1 VSLPYFPMF
10 PTDFDADTGHLT
22 FAEDGAY
29 NRLLRLSW
37 KCPGAKMPDD
47 MDWIHRRARAVSVE
61 EKALVASVI
70 AEFFTRSGGKI
81 FSRRLASEWQKS
93 SLAHS
98 KRVSAGSAGGKAKAL
113 KAKETCPSNAKA
125 MLYQPEPEP
134 EPTREIAKAISRDAD
149 FEAFWATVPKRTA
162 KASARKAYALALR
175 RASAETILAGMVRY
189 AAERKGQDMTFTA
202 HPATWLNADRW
213 ADEGAAAVGRPAAQS
228 EDDKMAYR
236 AECIRS
242 GKDYLCRNISATA
255 ARELVAQGR
264 VTEDQCK
271 QAGVRL

>member
-1 VSLPYFPMF
+1 MSLPYFPMF

-81 FSRRLASEWQKS
+81 FSPRLAKEWQKT

-113 KAKETCPSNAKA
+113 NAKESKSSNAKA

-134 EPTREIAKAISRDAD
+134 EPYKIEVGKPTSRHSADLDDCLSHFNATADRVGWPKVQRLTAPRRAALSQRVHECGGAPAWRDAIDRAALSPLLTGQTGRGWRAD
-149 FEAFWATVPKRTA
+149 FDWLC
-162 KASARKAYALALR
+162 KAAN
-175 RASAETILAGMVRY
+175 
-189 AAERKGQDMTFTA
+189 FTR
-202 HPATWLNADRW
+202 LM
-213 ADEGAAAVGRPAAQS
+213 EGNYDPRDHEPHGRPPHQRGSGGPLDSMVAAFAS
-228 EDDKMAYR
+228 
-236 AECIRS
+236 
-242 GKDYLCRNISATA
+242 
-255 ARELVAQGR
+255 VANRQPN
-264 VTEDQCK
+264 
-271 QAGVRL
+271 

>member
-1 VSLPYFPMF
+1 MY

-37 KCPGAKMPDD
+37 KCPGAKLPDD

-81 FSRRLASEWQKS
+81 FSPRLAKEWQKS

-113 KAKETCPSNAKA
+113 NAKGNGPSNAKA

-134 EPTREIAKAISRDAD
+134 EPEPDIKREEPTGSLSSDAD
-149 FEAFWATVPKRTA
+149 LSQAFSEYNAAAEKAGWPVAAVFSAKRKSALRMRLSECGGIEGWRAALADTQYGPGGVFEAKSWAELSGDV
-162 KASARKAYALALR
+162 KAWVRAGLVRKA
-175 RASAETILAGMVRY
+175 AGGH
-189 AAERKGQDMTFTA
+189 AA
-202 HPATWLNADRW
+202 
-213 ADEGAAAVGRPAAQS
+213 
-228 EDDKMAYR
+228 
-236 AECIRS
+236 
-242 GKDYLCRNISATA
+242 
-255 ARELVAQGR
+255 
-264 VTEDQCK
+264 
-271 QAGVRL
+271 

>member
-1 VSLPYFPMF
+1 MF

-81 FSRRLASEWQKS
+81 FSPRLAKEWQKS

-98 KRVSAGSAGGKAKAL
+98 KRVSAGSAGGRAKAL
-113 KAKETCPSNAKA
+113 NAKANEPSNAKA

-134 EPTREIAKAISRDAD
+134 EPNIEIGKPISPAAKKTPPEPKARLPSDWALSDEGWAYARSQKIPDEVIADEARGFHAYWSDRRDRDAS
-149 FEAFWATVPKRTA
+149 K
-162 KASARKAYALALR
+162 SARGWEQCWANRCRSIAPRYQRGGGMAGQATPYGHGQGGSIASIAARR
-175 RASAETILAGMVRY
+175 RAT
-189 AAERKGQDMTFTA
+189 GQ
-202 HPATWLNADRW
+202 
-213 ADEGAAAVGRPAAQS
+213 V
-228 EDDKMAYR
+228 
-236 AECIRS
+236 
-242 GKDYLCRNISATA
+242 
-255 ARELVAQGR
+255 
-264 VTEDQCK
+264 
-271 QAGVRL
+271 